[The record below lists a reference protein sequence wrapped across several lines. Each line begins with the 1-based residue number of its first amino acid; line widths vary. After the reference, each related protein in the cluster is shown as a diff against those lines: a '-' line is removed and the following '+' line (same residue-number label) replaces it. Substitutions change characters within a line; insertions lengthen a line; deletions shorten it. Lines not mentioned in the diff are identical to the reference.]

1 MLEILDHVQDVITR
15 WSDNVKEN
23 LKRSEQKT
31 HLIISKLCHFS
42 LHLKV
47 LCCHLKEMIR
57 DGSDV
62 KCNQSTANVAK
73 KLRGRSAANREK
85 FGNKSGKIGQ
95 QIRDALKSSL
105 MGNSGVC
112 VTKDHENWA
121 DSVSQTPGTTLCKLC
136 KYFKFWRIL

>member
-1 MLEILDHVQDVITR
+1 MLIYPSETMVMWRYKFSNAMLEILDHVQDVITR

-57 DGSDV
+57 DG
-62 KCNQSTANVAK
+62 
-73 KLRGRSAANREK
+73 
-85 FGNKSGKIGQ
+85 
-95 QIRDALKSSL
+95 
-105 MGNSGVC
+105 
-112 VTKDHENWA
+112 
-121 DSVSQTPGTTLCKLC
+121 
-136 KYFKFWRIL
+136 